1 MKKKHAASEESNLT
15 MCGYACTDAEYK
27 KMRGRRAA
35 YVNCKRCIEVQDG

>member
-27 KMRGRRAA
+27 RMRGRPAV

>member
-1 MKKKHAASEESNLT
+1 MKKKHAASEVPHLT
-15 MCGYACTDAEYK
+15 LCGYACTEGEYA